1 MTMDSNTNSTVP
13 LLLDVFLFYN
23 ELDLLKAR
31 LEYLGPTVDYF
42 VISEANIDFA
52 GREKKL
58 LLNSSVLAK
67 LPFSEKI
74 IYHQEMINLGSLPW
88 LIKRMRYRK
97 RKNRLL
103 WKIQDAQRN
112 STLKPLTQFKPSD
125 IVIFSDLDEFPSPAA
140 LLEGP
145 DLLADPKAIQN
156 LIAYSCDQTF
166 FYYNLQNAAPEDQ
179 FYGSI
184 FCNLATF
191 RKLLPHKLRSIKD
204 SLLHIAN
211 GGWHFSYFMDEEKI
225 LNKIKAVSDVE
236 NLSAYKNLSTAEIR
250 NKIASKQ
257 DLYDRER
264 ILSDQEQYQ
273 IPQEV
278 LSAIKKY
285 LPYCS

>member
-1 MTMDSNTNSTVP
+1 MMASNTRSTVP
-13 LLLDVFLFYN
+13 LLLDTFLFYN

-31 LEYLGPTVDYF
+31 LEYLGPTVDRF

-52 GREKKL
+52 GREKAF
-58 LLNSSVLAK
+58 LLNPIVLAT

-74 IYHQEMINLGSLPW
+74 IYHQEMINLRSLPW
-88 LIKRMRYRK
+88 LIKRLRYRK

-112 STLKPLTQFKPSD
+112 STLKALTQFKPSD
-125 IVIFSDLDEFPSPAA
+125 IVIFSDLDEFPSPSA
-140 LLEGP
+140 LKEGR
-145 DLLADPKAIQN
+145 DLLTNPKTIEN

-166 FYYNLQNAAPEDQ
+166 FYYNLQNAAPDDQ

-184 FCNLATF
+184 FCNLGTF

-236 NLSAYKNLSTAEIR
+236 NLSAYKNLSTSEIR
-250 NKIASKQ
+250 NKIATKQ
-257 DLYDRER
+257 DLYDRQR
-264 ILSDQEQYQ
+264 TLSDREQHH
-273 IPQEV
+273 IPGPV
-278 LSAIKKY
+278 IAALKRY

>member
-1 MTMDSNTNSTVP
+1 MACNTHSTVP
-13 LLLDVFLFYN
+13 LLLDTFLFYN

-52 GREKKL
+52 GREKKFV
-58 LLNSSVLAK
+58 LNPTVLET

-74 IYHQEMINLGSLPW
+74 IYHQEMINLRSLPW
-88 LIKRMRYRK
+88 LIKRLRYRK

-112 STLKPLTQFKPSD
+112 STLKALTQFQPND
-125 IVIFSDLDEFPSPAA
+125 IVIFSDLDEFPSSSA
-140 LLEGP
+140 LQEGRN
-145 DLLADPKAIQN
+145 LLTKPQAKES

-166 FYYNLQNAAPEDQ
+166 FYYNLQNAAPSDQ

-184 FCNLATF
+184 FCNLGTF

-204 SLLHIAN
+204 SLLHILN

-236 NLSAYKNLSTAEIR
+236 NLSAYKNLSTSEIR
-250 NKIASKQ
+250 NKIAAKQ
-257 DLYDRER
+257 DLYDRQR
-264 ILSDQEQYQ
+264 TLSDQEQHH
-273 IPQEV
+273 IPEPV
-278 LSAIKKY
+278 IAALKRY
-285 LPYCS
+285 LPYCT

>member
-1 MTMDSNTNSTVP
+1 MIASNTHSTTP
-13 LLLDVFLFYN
+13 LLLDAFLFYN

-31 LEYLGPTVDYF
+31 LEYLGPTVDHF

-52 GREKKL
+52 GREKAF
-58 LLNSSVLAK
+58 LLNPIVLAT

-74 IYHQEMINLGSLPW
+74 IYHQEIINLRSLPW
-88 LIKRMRYRK
+88 LIKRLRYRK

-112 STLKPLTQFKPSD
+112 STLKALTQFQPSD
-125 IVIFSDLDEFPSPAA
+125 IVIFSDLDEFPSPSA
-140 LLEGP
+140 LQEGR
-145 DLLADPKAIQN
+145 DLLANPKAMEN

-166 FYYNLQNAAPEDQ
+166 FYYNLQNAAPDDQ

-184 FCNLATF
+184 FCNLGTF

-236 NLSAYKNLSTAEIR
+236 NLSAYKNLSTSEIR
-250 NKIASKQ
+250 NKIATKQ
-257 DLYDRER
+257 DLYDRQR
-264 ILSDQEQYQ
+264 TLSDREQHH
-273 IPQEV
+273 IPGPV
-278 LSAIKKY
+278 IAALKRY

>member
-1 MTMDSNTNSTVP
+1 MIASNTHSTTP
-13 LLLDVFLFYN
+13 LLLDAFLFYN

-31 LEYLGPTVDYF
+31 LEYLGPTVDHF

-52 GREKKL
+52 GREKAF
-58 LLNSSVLAK
+58 LLNPIVLAT

-74 IYHQEMINLGSLPW
+74 IYHQEMINLRSLPW
-88 LIKRMRYRK
+88 LIKRLRYRK

-112 STLKPLTQFKPSD
+112 STLKALTQFQPSD
-125 IVIFSDLDEFPSPAA
+125 IVIFSDLDEFPSPSA
-140 LLEGP
+140 LQEGR
-145 DLLADPKAIQN
+145 DLLANPKAMEN

-166 FYYNLQNAAPEDQ
+166 FYYNLQNAAPDDQ

-184 FCNLATF
+184 FCNLGTF

-236 NLSAYKNLSTAEIR
+236 NLSAYKNLSTSEIR
-250 NKIASKQ
+250 NKIATKQ
-257 DLYDRER
+257 DLYDRQR
-264 ILSDQEQYQ
+264 TLSDREQHH
-273 IPQEV
+273 IPGPV
-278 LSAIKKY
+278 IAALKRY

>member
-1 MTMDSNTNSTVP
+1 MMASNTRATVP
-13 LLLDVFLFYN
+13 LLLDTFLFYN

-31 LEYLGPTVDYF
+31 LEYLGPTVDRF

-52 GREKKL
+52 GREKAF
-58 LLNSSVLAK
+58 LLNPIVLAT

-88 LIKRMRYRK
+88 LIKRIRYRK

-112 STLKPLTQFKPSD
+112 STLKALTQFKPSD
-125 IVIFSDLDEFPSPAA
+125 IVIFSDLDEFPSPSA
-140 LLEGP
+140 LKEGR
-145 DLLADPKAIQN
+145 DLLTNPKTIEN

-166 FYYNLQNAAPEDQ
+166 FYYNLQNAAPDDQ

-184 FCNLATF
+184 FCNLGTF

-236 NLSAYKNLSTAEIR
+236 NLSAYKNLSTSEIR
-250 NKIASKQ
+250 NKIAAKQ
-257 DLYDRER
+257 DLYDRQR
-264 ILSDQEQYQ
+264 TLSNREQHH
-273 IPQEV
+273 IPGPV
-278 LSAIKKY
+278 IAALKRY

>member
-1 MTMDSNTNSTVP
+1 MMASNTRSTAP
-13 LLLDVFLFYN
+13 LLLDTFLFYN

-31 LEYLGPTVDYF
+31 LEYLGPTVDHF

-52 GREKKL
+52 GREKAF
-58 LLNSSVLAK
+58 LLNPIVLAT

-74 IYHQEMINLGSLPW
+74 IYHQEIINLRSLPW
-88 LIKRMRYRK
+88 LIKRLRYRK

-112 STLKPLTQFKPSD
+112 STLKALTQFQPSD
-125 IVIFSDLDEFPSPAA
+125 IVIFSDLDEFPSPSA
-140 LLEGP
+140 LQEGR
-145 DLLADPKAIQN
+145 DLLANPKAMEN

-166 FYYNLQNAAPEDQ
+166 FYYNLQNAAPDDQ

-184 FCNLATF
+184 FCNLGTF

-236 NLSAYKNLSTAEIR
+236 NLSAYKNLSTSEIR
-250 NKIASKQ
+250 NKIATKQ
-257 DLYDRER
+257 DLYDRQR
-264 ILSDQEQYQ
+264 TLSDREQHH
-273 IPQEV
+273 IPGPV
-278 LSAIKKY
+278 IAALKRY

>member
-1 MTMDSNTNSTVP
+1 MMASNTRSTAP
-13 LLLDVFLFYN
+13 LLLDTFLFYN

-31 LEYLGPTVDYF
+31 LEYLGPTVDHF

-52 GREKKL
+52 GREKAF
-58 LLNSSVLAK
+58 LLNPIVLAT

-74 IYHQEMINLGSLPW
+74 IYHQEMINLRSLPW
-88 LIKRMRYRK
+88 LIKRLRYRK

-112 STLKPLTQFKPSD
+112 STLKALTQFQPSD
-125 IVIFSDLDEFPSPAA
+125 IVIFSDLDEFPSPSA
-140 LLEGP
+140 LQEGR
-145 DLLADPKAIQN
+145 DLLANPKAMEN

-166 FYYNLQNAAPEDQ
+166 FYYNLQNAAPDDQ

-184 FCNLATF
+184 FCNLGTF

-236 NLSAYKNLSTAEIR
+236 NLSAYKNLSTSEIR
-250 NKIASKQ
+250 NKIAAKQ
-257 DLYDRER
+257 DLYDRQR
-264 ILSDQEQYQ
+264 TLSDREQHH
-273 IPQEV
+273 IPGPV
-278 LSAIKKY
+278 IAALKRY

>member
-1 MTMDSNTNSTVP
+1 MIASNTHSTAP
-13 LLLDVFLFYN
+13 LLLDAFLFYN

-31 LEYLGPTVDYF
+31 LEYLGPTVDHF

-52 GREKKL
+52 GREKAF
-58 LLNSSVLAK
+58 LLNPIVLAT

-74 IYHQEMINLGSLPW
+74 IYHQEIINLRSLPW
-88 LIKRMRYRK
+88 LIKRLRYRK
-97 RKNRLL
+97 CKNRLL

-112 STLKPLTQFKPSD
+112 STLKALTQFQPSD
-125 IVIFSDLDEFPSPAA
+125 IVIFSDLDEFPSPSA
-140 LLEGP
+140 LQEGR
-145 DLLADPKAIQN
+145 DLLANPKAMEN

-166 FYYNLQNAAPEDQ
+166 FYYNLQNAAPDDQ

-184 FCNLATF
+184 FCNLGTF

-236 NLSAYKNLSTAEIR
+236 NLSAYKNLSTSEIR
-250 NKIASKQ
+250 NKIATKQ
-257 DLYDRER
+257 DLYDRQR
-264 ILSDQEQYQ
+264 TLSDREQHH
-273 IPQEV
+273 IPGPV
-278 LSAIKKY
+278 IAALKRY

>member
-1 MTMDSNTNSTVP
+1 MIASNTHSTTP
-13 LLLDVFLFYN
+13 LLLDAFLFYN

-31 LEYLGPTVDYF
+31 LEYLGPTVDHF

-52 GREKKL
+52 GREKAF
-58 LLNSSVLAK
+58 LLNPIVLAT

-74 IYHQEMINLGSLPW
+74 IYHQEIINLRSLPW
-88 LIKRMRYRK
+88 LIKRLRYRK

-112 STLKPLTQFKPSD
+112 STLKALTQFQPSD
-125 IVIFSDLDEFPSPAA
+125 IIIFSDLDEFPSPSA
-140 LLEGP
+140 LQEGR
-145 DLLADPKAIQN
+145 DLLANPKAMEN

-166 FYYNLQNAAPEDQ
+166 FYYNLQNAAPDDQ

-184 FCNLATF
+184 FCNLGTF

-236 NLSAYKNLSTAEIR
+236 NLSAYKNLSTSEIR
-250 NKIASKQ
+250 NKIATKQ
-257 DLYDRER
+257 DLYDRQR
-264 ILSDQEQYQ
+264 TLSDREQHH
-273 IPQEV
+273 IPGPV
-278 LSAIKKY
+278 IAALKRY